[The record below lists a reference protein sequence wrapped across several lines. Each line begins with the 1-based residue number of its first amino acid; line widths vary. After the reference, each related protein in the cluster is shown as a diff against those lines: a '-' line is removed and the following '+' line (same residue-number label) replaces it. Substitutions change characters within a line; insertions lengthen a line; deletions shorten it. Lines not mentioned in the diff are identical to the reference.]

1 MGLTIFYKTFP
12 HNIVIDLNNVMMNA
26 PTKFTKSSHPPS
38 HKSSDSRAKL
48 QAQPKQIVKTA
59 VVPTSSG
66 TSSWAGQSITTNDNH
81 HKKEKKEKERE
92 NHHTT
97 TYHALGTVRLQGCEA
112 TIMEI

>member
-1 MGLTIFYKTFP
+1 M
-12 HNIVIDLNNVMMNA
+12 DLNNVMMSA

-38 HKSSDSRAKL
+38 HKSLDPRAKL

-66 TSSWAGQSITTNDNH
+66 TSSRAGQSITTNDNH
-81 HKKEKKEKERE
+81 HKKEKKEKKRE

-97 TYHALGTVRLQGCEA
+97 TYHALGMDRLQGCEA
-112 TIMEI
+112 TIMDI